1 MFASLSSGLSLS
13 PAVDSFI
20 LRGMATAA
28 RGWRGFRA
36 FLEMIKIEHSVFA
49 LPFALIGMMWGAVEL
64 NARLARNPS
73 LVSAW
78 PGWRTFGLI
87 VLAMVSC
94 RSAAM
99 AFNRIADRDIDALN
113 PRTKMRAIPA
123 GILSLR
129 TSNLYLYASCLVFFI
144 ASWALNP
151 LAFAL
156 SPIALGVTLFY
167 SVTKRFTPACHFIL
181 GLSLG
186 IAPMAAWIATTGTF
200 SAPMLFVTVAVM
212 FWTAGFDIIYSLQDE
227 NFDKENGL
235 RSLPETLGKRRA
247 LIVSRLCHVVSFIA
261 LVAATLNFG
270 GIVALVG
277 CGFVLAL
284 LVYEQSLVKP
294 DDLSRVN
301 LAFFTLNGYVSI
313 GFFLFVL
320 VDLWLRSRA

>member
-1 MFASLSSGLSLS
+1 
-13 PAVDSFI
+13 V
-20 LRGMATAA
+20 ATAA
-28 RGWRGFRA
+28 CGWRGFRA
-36 FLEMIKIEHSVFA
+36 YLEMIKIEHSVFA
-49 LPFALIGMMWGAVEL
+49 LPFALIGMLWGNISHVFDHA
-64 NARLARNPS
+64 S
-73 LVSAW
+73 DSGGSSFLVLAW
-78 PGWRTFGLI
+78 PGWRVFGLI
-87 VLAMVSC
+87 ILAMVSC

-129 TSNLYLYASCLVFFI
+129 TANLYFYASCALFFL
-144 ASWALNP
+144 AAWQLNP

-167 SVTKRFTPACHFIL
+167 SVTKRFTPLSHFVL

-186 IAPMAAWIATTGTF
+186 IAPSAAWIAVTGRLETTPLLLTL
-200 SAPMLFVTVAVM
+200 AVTL
-212 FWTAGFDIIYSLQDE
+212 WTAGFDIIYSLQDE
-227 NFDKENGL
+227 EFDKSNHL

-247 LIVSRLCHVVSFIA
+247 LAVSRIVHVGAFVA
-261 LVAATLNFG
+261 LTVATLFRAG
-270 GIVALVG
+270 PWAWVGLVLVG
-277 CGFVLAL
+277 TL

-301 LAFFTLNGYVSI
+301 LAFFTLNGFVSI

-320 VDLWLRSRA
+320 IDLAVTV